1 MDVLR
6 EDEIESGAD
15 TVPEAVSEVL
25 NDTERKGT
33 VLELECSDL
42 ALEDVAFLPVLES
55 GRQNGLPEI
64 SARVLESDERD

>member
-42 ALEDVAFLPVLES
+42 ALEDVGS
-55 GRQNGLPEI
+55 TCGMR
-64 SARVLESDERD
+64 

>member
-15 TVPEAVSEVL
+15 TAPEAVSEVL
-25 NDTERKGT
+25 NDTEHKGT

-42 ALEDVAFLPVLES
+42 ALEDVGS
-55 GRQNGLPEI
+55 TCGMR
-64 SARVLESDERD
+64 